1 MMPGED
7 FLVGRGAMV
16 FDFLGSFFGK
26 FASES
31 EFQNLRNLVRSLRSD
46 LQMAIR
52 EPTGPTLPRNV
63 PAWCEALSG
72 VAMQLGDVAIQVA
85 HRQSMRFR

>member
-1 MMPGED
+1 M
-7 FLVGRGAMV
+7 F

-31 EFQNLRNLVRSLRSD
+31 EFQNLRILVRSLHSD
-46 LQMAIR
+46 HQLAIR

-63 PAWCEALSG
+63 LAWCEALSG
-72 VAMQLGDVAIQVA
+72 VVTQLGDIVIQVA
-85 HRQSMRFR
+85 LRQSVVKRCNCGILSR